1 MKIVA
6 CFKISPEAQDI
17 KTKPDRTLDLSQAQ
31 WKIGTYD
38 LNTIEEA
45 RQLADECG
53 GTVIGLSASGTA
65 LGNPKSAKD
74 ALSRGLDE
82 LVTVIDDSAGS
93 AESFQTATL
102 LAHAIEQIGGV
113 DLVLCG
119 AGSSDQFTQQV
130 GNQLSV
136 ILGWPGINAVDAI
149 KSNGESVTV
158 DRALENGV
166 QVIEV
171 TLPAVLSLTAGIN
184 TPRIAGMKD
193 ILAAGKKPIT
203 ALDFE
208 GLVEPTRT
216 CESELAPELMD
227 RRHIIIE
234 GSAADAAAE
243 LAGYLKAL

>member
-1 MKIVA
+1 MKVVA

-17 KTKPDRTLDLSQAQ
+17 KTRSDRTLDLSQAQ

-38 LNTIEEA
+38 LNTIEAA

-53 GTVIGLSASGTA
+53 GTVIGLSASGAA

-82 LVTVIDDSAGS
+82 LVTVIDDAAGS

-102 LAHAIEQIGGV
+102 LAHAIEQISGV

-119 AGSSDQFTQQV
+119 AGSSDQYTQQV
-130 GNQLSV
+130 GNQLSA

-149 KSNGESVTV
+149 KSNGQSVTV

-171 TLPAVLSLTAGIN
+171 TLPAVLTLTAGIN

-208 GLVEPTRT
+208 GLSEPTGR

-234 GSAADAAAE
+234 GAPADAAAE
-243 LAGYLKAL
+243 LAAYLKAL